1 MQRKEIASV
10 AFESTAKET
19 IQDRIKQL
27 FNGRNMRQVAR
38 EWGLPYSTLNNY
50 FEKGATP
57 GLNVVANIC
66 QKENVT
72 LDWLV
77 FGIESAPINED
88 EKKDEKIKYAWD
100 TIYDSLTDKELIEF
114 LKIIHMKGIRSII
127 QNYRE
132 NEAKDIESII
142 DSLDI
147 RFTLKQAIKE
157 AMKGDE
163 HLDREILRRIEENEN
178 INETGQ
184 LSQEENH
191 QKVG

>member
-1 MQRKEIASV
+1 MQKKEIASV
-10 AFESTAKET
+10 AFEGAAKET

-38 EWGLPYSTLNNY
+38 EWDLPYSTLNNY

-57 GLNVVANIC
+57 GLNVVVNIC
-66 QKENVT
+66 QKEKVT
-72 LDWLV
+72 LNWLI
-77 FGIESAPINED
+77 FGIESTPINED

-114 LKIIHMKGIRSII
+114 LKIIHMKGIRTII

-163 HLDREILRRIEENEN
+163 HLDREILRHIEENEN
-178 INETGQ
+178 TNETGQ
-184 LSQEENH
+184 LSLEEGH